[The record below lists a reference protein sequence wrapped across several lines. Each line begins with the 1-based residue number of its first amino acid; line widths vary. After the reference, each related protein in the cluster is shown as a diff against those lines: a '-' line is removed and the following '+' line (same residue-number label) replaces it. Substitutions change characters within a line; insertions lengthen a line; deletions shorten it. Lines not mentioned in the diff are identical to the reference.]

1 MKLANILK
9 RKYPMCPHSLSV
21 FCYNPSDKN
30 LANCVSGSLQRAL
43 ICDYTIS
50 LLGIY
55 PKELILRSSKYSQ
68 KISYVVLFII
78 VKAVDRA

>member
-1 MKLANILK
+1 MKLANISK
-9 RKYPMCPHSLSV
+9 RRYPMCPHSLSV
-21 FCYNPSDKN
+21 FCYDPSDKN

-55 PKELILRSSKYSQ
+55 PKELI
-68 KISYVVLFII
+68 
-78 VKAVDRA
+78 